1 MDCNGQRFESSAD
14 GRENLSCLPGNLAY
28 IISKYEFLLSSVW
41 SRYKSVIWHMI
52 TRVNLLQASHRGQY
66 ILTAKYF
73 NDYLVIIVVAIML
86 HLHLLLSCCWTQY
99 WILNSSQML
108 SITSI
113 PKSFLWK
120 CVCLNYIEQCLIF
133 LFYSTISSILVYYI
147 LLVRSQVS
155 DLAFCPWTRPM
166 SNDRQ
171 PKRNEEIH
179 FSNRNNEW

>member
-108 SITSI
+108 SKPQYLKVFFKNVSFSIT
-113 PKSFLWK
+113 
-120 CVCLNYIEQCLIF
+120 EECLIF
-133 LFYSTISSILVYYI
+133 LLYSTIYSII
-147 LLVRSQVS
+147 LHNVSQGLRPCI
-155 DLAFCPWTRPM
+155 LALNSANVKF
-166 SNDRQ
+166 
-171 PKRNEEIH
+171 
-179 FSNRNNEW
+179 